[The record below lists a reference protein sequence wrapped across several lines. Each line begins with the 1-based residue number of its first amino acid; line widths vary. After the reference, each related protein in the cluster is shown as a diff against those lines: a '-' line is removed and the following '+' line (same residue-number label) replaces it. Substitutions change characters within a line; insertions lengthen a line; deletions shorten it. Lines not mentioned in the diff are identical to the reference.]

1 MTSAKMERK
10 QQAMSN
16 VNSKLPVYPET
27 PYRVIACFNL
37 LKERALNW
45 RCAVIDSVPATR
57 EQIRLVHTETL
68 VANLESTES
77 STEGQLAKLNQEK
90 ALEELFYDSE
100 TYKTAKMACGAVIAS
115 CRSVLNGEHQNAFA
129 LVRPPG
135 HHAEPDKSTGYCHI
149 NNVAIAAQVMFEE
162 ERASRI
168 LIVDWDVHH
177 GNGTQKHFLSNPNCL
192 YFSIHAYHEAQFYPF
207 STNADLGVSGNGFNI
222 NVPWGWKGGG
232 GDSDYIHV
240 FNELLLPVAKEFNP
254 DLVLVSAGFDAAL
267 GDVGERGLSPAGYAH
282 MTRLLMDLAGGKV
295 VLSLEGGVN
304 CDVLARCVCACVSS
318 LLGDSLPS
326 ISSHPPLSDDCVLV
340 VQQVKQVHRQFWK
353 CFEGCEQPAA
363 AQEHGFDDTG
373 EGTVLFCEATPEPS
387 SQIDRKDIENSSYS
401 LSDAVRFYHRCM
413 WITQFALKSAKISMG
428 SDMLEVLYTPVDIE
442 NVGENELSNTLYLL
456 LLDGAYSRIDEKITA
471 ALKSTTSDPLNYVH
485 SLALLSYA
493 VDPRAF
499 VVEHGRRKLSVDSGR
514 PSHLFMWWAGPDN
527 VRRIQKDVDV
537 RDQGGNCVFDVHAS
551 SLAELMIFKFLDI
564 LVFMA
569 SAD

>member
-1 MTSAKMERK
+1 
-10 QQAMSN
+10 
-16 VNSKLPVYPET
+16 
-27 PYRVIACFNL
+27 
-37 LKERALNW
+37 
-45 RCAVIDSVPATR
+45 
-57 EQIRLVHTETL
+57 
-68 VANLESTES
+68 
-77 STEGQLAKLNQEK
+77 
-90 ALEELFYDSE
+90 

-129 LVRPPG
+129 LVR
-135 HHAEPDKSTGYCHI
+135 GYCHI

-295 VLSLEGGVN
+295 VLSLE
-304 CDVLARCVCACVSS
+304 
-318 LLGDSLPS
+318 
-326 ISSHPPLSDDCVLV
+326 
-340 VQQVKQVHRQFWK
+340 QVKQVHRQFWK

-363 AQEHGFDDTG
+363 ARELGFDDTG
-373 EGTVLFCEATPEPS
+373 EGEATPEPS
-387 SQIDRKDIENSSYS
+387 SQIDRKDIENSLYS

-413 WITQFALKSAKISMG
+413 WITQFALTSSKISMG
-428 SDMLEVLYTPVDIE
+428 PDMLEVLYTPVDIE

-456 LLDGAYSRIDEKITA
+456 LLDGAYSRIDEKIVDGVGGY
-471 ALKSTTSDPLNYVH
+471 LHHFTTSNLPFLVLDL
-485 SLALLSYA
+485 
-493 VDPRAF
+493 
-499 VVEHGRRKLSVDSGR
+499 
-514 PSHLFMWWAGPDN
+514 PDWYQAN
-527 VRRIQKDVDV
+527 QNEAMDTCCQKIW
-537 RDQGGNCVFDVHAS
+537 N
-551 SLAELMIFKFLDI
+551 LMITYVINFKIQYNSRLF
-564 LVFMA
+564 V
-569 SAD
+569 S